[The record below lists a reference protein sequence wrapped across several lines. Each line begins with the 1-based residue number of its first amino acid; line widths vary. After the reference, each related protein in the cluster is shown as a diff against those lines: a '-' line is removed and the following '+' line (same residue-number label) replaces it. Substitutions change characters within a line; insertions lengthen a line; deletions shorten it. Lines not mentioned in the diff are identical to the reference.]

1 MKQTLAIV
9 LTFLLFSL
17 LFVLLYQPHAILTG
31 KEQKPTATPE
41 SVYFLPIVLQQNLLT
56 STLKTDG
63 LASWSS
69 PIAVSSRNHAVWVV
83 NPDSATV
90 MAIDTALMTRTT
102 EIVIGEE
109 PWSLVVAPDGA
120 HVYVVDR
127 ATGELVIINAL
138 SQTVAMTMSIGYEL
152 GGIALSPSGQ
162 HAYITSMATDEVV
175 EVDTFT
181 QQVSRRISVGSMPY
195 AIAVTD
201 DGDGGDTDEQI
212 YVTHLFAR
220 QRPDGIEAT
229 DDGREG
235 FVTVI
240 DLATAAIVTAA
251 IVTETILLPDET
263 GFPNLLASVTVAGDQ
278 AWIPYTRAAPALPN
292 GLTTRVFAAVSVVD
306 TKTQRE
312 DLAAYLPLND
322 QEIFGSP
329 VNNPVAAIPAPD
341 AQQLYVVLA
350 GSDLIEVIDITD
362 PHTPTL
368 EKFIA
373 VGKNPRGMAVDSSGK
388 HGYVMNYLSRS
399 VSVLDLAS
407 GTVIAEIPTTAESLP
422 PDVLQ
427 GKILFNNAVNPK
439 LSQGSWISCASCH
452 PDGGTDSVTWIFPDG
467 PRQTPPIWN
476 ATATLPWHWS
486 AALDEAQD
494 VEETIHLIQLGLGL
508 APGPDPA
515 QLGGLNANRSRDL
528 DALAA
533 FMQQGIRPP
542 RLPQDASIAEGRQ
555 LFATAGCVACHG
567 GPHWTISTLPGPP
580 GTLDADGDGMVD
592 SVLRDVGTLN
602 PEDLR
607 GASGFDVPALLN
619 LRLTAP
625 YFHDGSAATLAAVL
639 QSGHP
644 TPTNPPPLTDR
655 EISALVTF
663 LQSID
668 PRTVPVSTTA
678 ASP

>member
-31 KEQKPTATPE
+31 MEQKPTATPE
-41 SVYFLPIVLQQNLLT
+41 SAYFLPIVLQQNLLT

-69 PIAVSSRNHAVWVV
+69 PIAVSPGNHAVWVV
-83 NPDSATV
+83 NPDSASIT
-90 MAIDTALMTRTT
+90 AIDTALMTRTT
-102 EIVIGEE
+102 EIVMGEE
-109 PWSLVVAPDGA
+109 PWSLAVAPDGA
-120 HVYVVDR
+120 HVYVADR
-127 ATGELVIINAL
+127 ATGELVIIDAL
-138 SQTVAMTMSIGYEL
+138 SQTVAMTMAVGYEL
-152 GGIALSPSGQ
+152 GGIALSPSGEF
-162 HAYITSMATDEVV
+162 AYITSMATDAVVVVNVSTRQVV
-175 EVDTFT
+175 EQIPVE
-181 QQVSRRISVGSMPY
+181 SMPY
-195 AIAVTD
+195 ALAVTD
-201 DGDGGDTDEQI
+201 DGDGEDADEQL

-220 QRPDGIEAT
+220 QRDGGTEAA

-235 FVTVI
+235 VITII
-240 DLATAAIVTAA
+240 DLATAA

-350 GSDLIEVIDITD
+350 GSDLIEVIDIGAAQQ
-362 PHTPTL
+362 PRL
-368 EKFIA
+368 ETFIA
-373 VGKNPRGMAVDSSGK
+373 TGKNPRGMAIDPSGK
-388 HGYVMNYLSRS
+388 RGYVMNYLSRS
-399 VSVLDLAS
+399 VSVIDLETRTA
-407 GTVIAEIPTTAESLP
+407 IAEITTTAEALI
-422 PDVLQ
+422 PDILQ

-452 PDGGTDSVTWIFPDG
+452 PDGGTDNVTWIFPDG
-467 PRQTPPIWN
+467 PRQTPPLWN

-486 AALDEAQD
+486 AALDEPQD

-508 APGPDPA
+508 APGTDPA
-515 QLGGLNANRSRDL
+515 QLGALNGNRSADL
-528 DALAA
+528 DALAL
-533 FMQQGIRPP
+533 FMQQGIRTPH
-542 RLPQDASIAEGRQ
+542 LPQSTTVDEGRR
-555 LFATAGCVACHG
+555 LFATAGCATCHG

-580 GTLDADGDGMVD
+580 GILDADGNGMID
-592 SVLRDVGTLN
+592 SLLRDVGTRN
-602 PEDLR
+602 PQDIR
-607 GASGFDVPALLN
+607 GATGFDVPALLN
-619 LRLTAP
+619 VRLTAP

-639 QSGHP
+639 QSDHP
-644 TPTNPPPLTDR
+644 TPTNPPSLTDR

-668 PRTVPVSTTA
+668 PTTAPVSTTA